1 MNSYNQFKQ
10 NINNIFCYIVDSFNS
25 TVDIQILFDYSK
37 LEEFKKDKL
46 FKDTIEAFKLSIQQ
60 LKLNS
65 IDLNASSLKNYLL
78 LLPLLT
84 LDKYKLSITND
95 NYIRIYTKDI
105 TGNVIYCT
113 IKEDHFKFTVN
124 TPSYS
129 IESKVRLYENNFNK
143 FEKLFELYTLKEI

>member
-25 TVDIQILFDYSK
+25 TVDIQILFQYSN

-46 FKDTIEAFKLSIQQ
+46 FKDTIEAFRLYTQE
-60 LKLNS
+60 LKLES
-65 IDLNASSLKNYLL
+65 IDLNASCLKNYLL

-84 LDKYKLSITND
+84 LDKYKLSITDD

-105 TGNVIYCT
+105 TGNVVYCI

-124 TPSYS
+124 TISYN
-129 IESKVRLYENNFNK
+129 IETKVRLYENNLNN
-143 FEKLFELYTLKEI
+143 FEKLFEIYK

>member
-25 TVDIQILFDYSK
+25 TIDIQILFQYSN
-37 LEEFKKDKL
+37 LEEFRKDKL
-46 FKDTIEAFKLSIQQ
+46 FKDTIEAFKLYTRE
-60 LKLNS
+60 LKLDS

-105 TGNVIYCT
+105 TDNVVYCT
-113 IKEDHFKFTVN
+113 IKEDYFKFTVN

-143 FEKLFELYTLKEI
+143 FEKLFEIYTLKET

>member
-25 TVDIQILFDYSK
+25 TVDIQILFQYSK

-46 FKDTIEAFKLSIQQ
+46 FKDTIEAFKLYTQE
-60 LKLNS
+60 LKLDS

-84 LDKYKLSITND
+84 LDKYKLSITDD
-95 NYIRIYTKDI
+95 NYIRIYTKDLL
-105 TGNVIYCT
+105 GNMVYCT

-124 TPSYS
+124 TISYN
-129 IESKVRLYENNFNK
+129 IETKVRLYENNLNN
-143 FEKLFELYTLKEI
+143 FEKLFEIYKQL

>member
-10 NINNIFCYIVDSFNS
+10 NINNIFCYITNSFNS
-25 TVDIQILFDYSK
+25 TVDIQILFQYSN

-60 LKLNS
+60 LNLNS

-84 LDKYKLSITND
+84 LNKYKLSITND

-105 TGNVIYCT
+105 TGNVVYCI

-124 TPSYS
+124 APSHS

-143 FEKLFELYTLKEI
+143 FEKLFKIYTLKEI

>member
-10 NINNIFCYIVDSFNS
+10 NINNVFCYIVDSFNS
-25 TVDIQILFDYSK
+25 TVDIQILFDYSN

-60 LKLNS
+60 LNLNS
-65 IDLNASSLKNYLL
+65 IDLNTSSLKNYLL

-84 LDKYKLSITND
+84 LNKYKLSITND

-105 TGNVIYCT
+105 TGNVVYCT

-124 TPSYS
+124 APSHS

-143 FEKLFELYTLKEI
+143 FEKLFKIYTLKEI

>member
-10 NINNIFCYIVDSFNS
+10 NIDNIFCYIVDSFNS

-37 LEEFKKDKL
+37 LEEFKEDKL
-46 FKDTIEAFKLSIQQ
+46 FKDTIEAFKLYTQE

-84 LDKYKLSITND
+84 LDKYKLSITDD
-95 NYIRIYTKDI
+95 NYIRIYTKDLL
-105 TGNVIYCT
+105 GNMVYCT

-124 TPSYS
+124 TISYN
-129 IESKVRLYENNFNK
+129 IETKVRLYENNLNN
-143 FEKLFELYTLKEI
+143 FEKLFEIYKQL

>member
-10 NINNIFCYIVDSFNS
+10 NINSIFCYIVDSFNS
-25 TVDIQILFDYSK
+25 TIDIQILFDYSK

-46 FKDTIEAFKLSIQQ
+46 FKDTIEAFKLYTQE

-84 LDKYKLSITND
+84 LDKYKLSITDD
-95 NYIRIYTKDI
+95 NYIRIYTKDLL
-105 TGNVIYCT
+105 GNMVYCT
-113 IKEDHFKFTVN
+113 IKEDNYKCTVN
-124 TPSYS
+124 TITYN
-129 IESKVRLYENNFNK
+129 IETKVRLYENNLNN
-143 FEKLFELYTLKEI
+143 FEKLFEIYKQL

>member
-25 TVDIQILFDYSK
+25 TVDIQILFQYSN

-46 FKDTIEAFKLSIQQ
+46 FKDTIEAFRLYTQE
-60 LKLNS
+60 LKLDS

-84 LDKYKLSITND
+84 LDKYKLSITDD
-95 NYIRIYTKDI
+95 NYIRIYTKDLL
-105 TGNVIYCT
+105 GNMVYCT

-124 TPSYS
+124 TISYN
-129 IESKVRLYENNFNK
+129 IETKVRLYENNLNN
-143 FEKLFELYTLKEI
+143 FEKLFEIYKQL

>member
-10 NINNIFCYIVDSFNS
+10 NINSIFCYIVDSFNS
-25 TVDIQILFDYSK
+25 TIDIQILFDYSK

-46 FKDTIEAFKLSIQQ
+46 FKDTIEAFKLYTQE

-84 LDKYKLSITND
+84 LDKYKLSITDD
-95 NYIRIYTKDI
+95 NYIRIYTKDLL
-105 TGNVIYCT
+105 GNMVYCT

-124 TPSYS
+124 TISYN
-129 IESKVRLYENNFNK
+129 IETKVRLYENNLNN
-143 FEKLFELYTLKEI
+143 FEKLFEIYKQL

>member
-10 NINNIFCYIVDSFNS
+10 NINNIFCYIIDSFNS
-25 TVDIQILFDYSK
+25 TIDIQILFQYSN
-37 LEEFKKDKL
+37 LEEFRKDKL
-46 FKDTIEAFKLSIQQ
+46 FKDTIEAFKLYTQE
-60 LKLNS
+60 LKLDS

-105 TGNVIYCT
+105 TDNVVYCT
-113 IKEDHFKFTVN
+113 IKEDYFKFTVN

-143 FEKLFELYTLKEI
+143 FEKLFEIYTLKET

>member
-10 NINNIFCYIVDSFNS
+10 NINSIFCYIVDSFNS

-46 FKDTIEAFKLSIQQ
+46 FKDTIEAFKLYTQE
-60 LKLNS
+60 LKLDS

-84 LDKYKLSITND
+84 LDKYKLSITDD
-95 NYIRIYTKDI
+95 NYIRIYTKDLL
-105 TGNVIYCT
+105 GNMVYCT

-124 TPSYS
+124 TISYN
-129 IESKVRLYENNFNK
+129 IETKVRLYENNLNN
-143 FEKLFELYTLKEI
+143 FEKLFEIYKQL

>member
-10 NINNIFCYIVDSFNS
+10 NINSIFCYLVDSFNS

-60 LKLNS
+60 LNLNS

-84 LDKYKLSITND
+84 LDKYKLSITDD
-95 NYIRIYTKDI
+95 NYIRIYTKDLL
-105 TGNVIYCT
+105 GNMVYCT

-124 TPSYS
+124 TISYN
-129 IESKVRLYENNFNK
+129 IETKVRLYENNLNN
-143 FEKLFELYTLKEI
+143 FEKLFEIYKQL

>member
-10 NINNIFCYIVDSFNS
+10 NINNIFCYITDSFNS

-46 FKDTIEAFKLSIQQ
+46 FKDTIEAFKLYTQE

-65 IDLNASSLKNYLL
+65 IDLNALSLKNYLL

-84 LDKYKLSITND
+84 LDKYKLSITDD
-95 NYIRIYTKDI
+95 NYIRIYTKDLL
-105 TGNVIYCT
+105 GNMVYCT

-124 TPSYS
+124 TISYN
-129 IESKVRLYENNFNK
+129 IETKVRLYENNLNN
-143 FEKLFELYTLKEI
+143 FEKLFEIYKQL

>member
-10 NINNIFCYIVDSFNS
+10 NINNIFCYITDSFNS

-46 FKDTIEAFKLSIQQ
+46 FKDTIEAFKLYTQE

-84 LDKYKLSITND
+84 LNKYKLSITND

-105 TGNVIYCT
+105 IGNVIYCT
-113 IKEDHFKFTVN
+113 IEEDHFKFTVN
-124 TPSYS
+124 TISYN
-129 IESKVRLYENNFNK
+129 IETKVRLYENNLNN
-143 FEKLFELYTLKEI
+143 FEKLFEIYKQL

>member
-105 TGNVIYCT
+105 TSNVVYCT
-113 IKEDHFKFTVN
+113 IKEDYFKFTVN
-124 TPSYS
+124 APSHS
-129 IESKVRLYENNFNK
+129 IESKVRLYENNFNE
-143 FEKLFELYTLKEI
+143 FEKLFKIYTLKEI

>member
-25 TVDIQILFDYSK
+25 TVDIQILFQYSN

-46 FKDTIEAFKLSIQQ
+46 FKDTIEAFKLYTQE
-60 LKLNS
+60 LKLDS

-84 LDKYKLSITND
+84 LDKYKLSITDD
-95 NYIRIYTKDI
+95 NYIRIYTKDLL
-105 TGNVIYCT
+105 GNMVYCT

-124 TPSYS
+124 TISYN
-129 IESKVRLYENNFNK
+129 IETKVRLYENNLNN
-143 FEKLFELYTLKEI
+143 FEKLFEIYKQL

>member
-10 NINNIFCYIVDSFNS
+10 NINNIFCYITDSFNS

-46 FKDTIEAFKLSIQQ
+46 FKDTIEAFKLYTQE
-60 LKLNS
+60 LKLDS
-65 IDLNASSLKNYLL
+65 IDLNALSLKNYIL

-84 LDKYKLSITND
+84 LDKYKLSITDD
-95 NYIRIYTKDI
+95 NYIRIYTKDLL
-105 TGNVIYCT
+105 GNMVYCT

-124 TPSYS
+124 TISYN
-129 IESKVRLYENNFNK
+129 IETKVRLYENNLNN
-143 FEKLFELYTLKEI
+143 FEKLFEIYKQL

>member
-10 NINNIFCYIVDSFNS
+10 NINSIFCYLVDSFNS

-46 FKDTIEAFKLSIQQ
+46 FKDTIEAFKLYTQE
-60 LKLNS
+60 LKLDS

-84 LDKYKLSITND
+84 LDKYKLSITDD
-95 NYIRIYTKDI
+95 NYIRIYTKDLL
-105 TGNVIYCT
+105 GNMVYCT

-124 TPSYS
+124 TISYN
-129 IESKVRLYENNFNK
+129 IETKVRLYENNLNN
-143 FEKLFELYTLKEI
+143 FEKLFEIYKQL

>member
-1 MNSYNQFKQ
+1 MNSYNHFKQ
-10 NINNIFCYIVDSFNS
+10 NINNIFCYITDSFNS

-46 FKDTIEAFKLSIQQ
+46 FKDTIEAFKLYTQE
-60 LKLNS
+60 LKLDS

-84 LDKYKLSITND
+84 LDKYKLSITDD
-95 NYIRIYTKDI
+95 NYIRIYTKDLL
-105 TGNVIYCT
+105 GNMVYCT

-124 TPSYS
+124 TISYN
-129 IESKVRLYENNFNK
+129 IETKVRLYENNLNN
-143 FEKLFELYTLKEI
+143 FEKLFEIYNQL

>member
-10 NINNIFCYIVDSFNS
+10 NINNIFCYTTDSFNS
-25 TVDIQILFDYSK
+25 TVDIQILFQYAN
-37 LEEFKKDKL
+37 LEEFRKDKL
-46 FKDTIEAFKLSIQQ
+46 FKDTIEAFKLSTQE
-60 LKLNS
+60 LNLNS

-84 LDKYKLSITND
+84 LNKYKLSITND

-105 TGNVIYCT
+105 TGNIVYCT

-124 TPSYS
+124 ALSYS
-129 IESKVRLYENNFNK
+129 IESKVRLYKNNFNK
-143 FEKLFELYTLKEI
+143 FEKLFKIYTLKEI

>member
-10 NINNIFCYIVDSFNS
+10 NINNIFSYIVDSFNS

-46 FKDTIEAFKLSIQQ
+46 FKDTIEAFKLYTQE
-60 LKLNS
+60 LKLDS

-84 LDKYKLSITND
+84 LDKYKLSITDD
-95 NYIRIYTKDI
+95 NYIRIYTKDLL
-105 TGNVIYCT
+105 GNMVYCT

-124 TPSYS
+124 TISYN
-129 IESKVRLYENNFNK
+129 IETKVRLYENNLNN
-143 FEKLFELYTLKEI
+143 FEKLFEIYKQL

>member
-10 NINNIFCYIVDSFNS
+10 NINSIFCYIVDSFNS
-25 TVDIQILFDYSK
+25 TVDIQILFQYSN

-46 FKDTIEAFKLSIQQ
+46 FKDTIEAFRLYTQE
-60 LKLNS
+60 LKLES
-65 IDLNASSLKNYLL
+65 IDLNASSLKSYLL

-105 TGNVIYCT
+105 TGNVVYCT
-113 IKEDHFKFTVN
+113 IKEDHFNFTVN
-124 TPSYS
+124 TISHN
-129 IESKVRLYENNFNK
+129 IESKVRLYENNLNN
-143 FEKLFELYTLKEI
+143 FEKLFEIYKQL